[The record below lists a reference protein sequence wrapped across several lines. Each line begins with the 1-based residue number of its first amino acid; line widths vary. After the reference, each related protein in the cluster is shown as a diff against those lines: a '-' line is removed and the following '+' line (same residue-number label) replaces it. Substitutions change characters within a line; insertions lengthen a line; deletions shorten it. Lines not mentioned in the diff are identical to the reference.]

1 MTASREKMSYRDNEE
16 LIRKLSIMNS
26 TEATKE
32 LAKFFVKARFGID
45 GEDFHRRFVD
55 GKDDGGIDFYHTED
69 GTYYIVQ
76 TKFSSSSQKASSDL
90 ILHEVDKISNTIVGQ
105 NPNKRAEEFVNDLRR
120 ELNNK
125 TCLLEII
132 FLTTDVIEQGT
143 AVEAQKRLDDLR
155 KSKNWNMEL
164 DFVPFDARS
173 LDRMI
178 FDVKHGYIPYTARK
192 KIEIIDRKYITN
204 SGYKTG
210 LYSVVCSVQIV
221 DMLRWLQSSEDIKQY
236 LQKNVREYKGDNQI
250 NRAIRKSYLETPEWF
265 WHKHNGIII
274 FADSISVEPDG
285 SYLAMRNP
293 QIVNGGQTL
302 RTLFTAYDQQGRNDS
317 DAQVLLRAYRLP
329 YESSETYKKSIEII
343 KALNTQ
349 NAVKPSDLHST
360 DARQVRIQKILE
372 SMDYKYHRKSGKEFK
387 AGRYAITMRNLAL
400 YYHICKNRAPHDGVR
415 GQVEEIFEE
424 TNKYDD
430 VFPEERINRDLNS
443 KDHIVLAYVTIWT
456 LAELISK
463 VSKPLPRRYG
473 DLSWYTKYF
482 VLADV
487 SSKLDSW
494 KKNFGLPGW
503 RNWKE
508 FVESSELEN
517 KLWGLIDKS
526 FRIATDMIP
535 KAELANPRKFLARK
549 EATQRFDAKAQS
561 QHTFNQ
567 VANKAFKKWSSTN
580 P

>member
-1 MTASREKMSYRDNEE
+1 LSTMS
-16 LIRKLSIMNS
+16 SM
-26 TEATKE
+26 EATKQ
-32 LAKFFVKARFGID
+32 LTKFFVKARFGID
-45 GEDFHRRFVD
+45 GDDFYRRFVD
-55 GKDDGGIDFYHTED
+55 GKDDGGIDFYNIED
-69 GTYYIVQ
+69 GTYYIIQ
-76 TKFSSSSQKASSDL
+76 TKFSSSSQKASLEL
-90 ILHEVDKISNTIVGQ
+90 ILHELDKISNTIIGQ
-105 NPNKRAEEFVNDLRR
+105 NPNQRAAEFVNDLRR
-120 ELNNK
+120 QLNK

-132 FLTTDVIEQGT
+132 WLTTDVIEQST
-143 AVEAQKRLDDLR
+143 VLEAQKRLDELR
-155 KSKNWNMEL
+155 KSHNWSIEL
-164 DFVPFDARS
+164 DFVPFDSRS

-178 FDVKHGYIPYTARK
+178 FDVEHGYIPYTARK
-192 KIEIIDRKYITN
+192 RIEILDRKYLVN

-210 LYSVVCSVQIV
+210 LYSIVCSVRLV
-221 DMLRWLQSSEDIKQY
+221 DMLKWLQSSEDVKRY

-250 NRAIRKSYLETPEWF
+250 NRAIKKSYLETPEWF

-274 FADSISVEPDG
+274 FADSISVEPDDR
-285 SYLAMRNP
+285 YLVMRNP

-302 RTLFTAYDQQGRNDS
+302 RTLFAAYDQQGRKDS

-360 DARQVRIQKILE
+360 DARQVRIQKLLE

-387 AGRYAITMRNLAL
+387 AARYAITMRNLAL

-424 TNKYDD
+424 TSKYDD
-430 VFPEERINRDLNS
+430 VFPEERINRDLS
-443 KDHIVLAYVTIWT
+443 SRDHVVLDYVVTWT
-456 LAELISK
+456 LADLVSK
-463 VSKPLPRRYG
+463 VSKSLPRRYR

-482 VLADV
+482 VLLDV
-487 SSKLDSW
+487 YSKLDSW

-508 FVESSELEN
+508 FVESNELEN
-517 KLWGLIDKS
+517 ELWGYIDKA

-535 KAELANPRKFLARK
+535 KDGLANPRKFLTRK
-549 EATQRFDAKAQS
+549 EAAKRFEAKTQS
-561 QHTFNQ
+561 QHALNL
-567 VANKAFKKWSSTN
+567 VANRAFKKWSSTTR
-580 P
+580 